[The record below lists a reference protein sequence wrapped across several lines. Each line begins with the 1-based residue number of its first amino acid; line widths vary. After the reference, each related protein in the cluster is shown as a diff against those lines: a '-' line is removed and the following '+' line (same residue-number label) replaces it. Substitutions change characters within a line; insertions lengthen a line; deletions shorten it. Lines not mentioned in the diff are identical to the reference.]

1 MPGFQSGIALKKAAL
16 PPYAGSGCSICPLPP
31 LAARGFFIA
40 SHNPL
45 RLTFAP
51 VSSTSPGD
59 FIYAVPRSYP
69 RRPPHF
75 RSGFILIARGFHPHR
90 PGVSF
95 TSPGDFIYAAPAAP
109 LRIFLSAHPIPHIAA
124 ANFTPSAAAL
134 VIPPAYPAPSPAGY
148 TPWMLLI

>member
-40 SHNPL
+40 SHNPP

-59 FIYAVPRSYP
+59 FIHIAPRSYP

-75 RSGFILIARGFHPHR
+75 RSGFIHVARGFHLRR
-90 PGVSF
+90 PGR
-95 TSPGDFIYAAPAAP
+95 PATHFP
-109 LRIFLSAHPIPHIAA
+109 LRSPDSAYRRRQFHPVGCCARNSACISRAFSCRIHAVDVAHILSLIHI
-124 ANFTPSAAAL
+124 
-134 VIPPAYPAPSPAGY
+134 
-148 TPWMLLI
+148 